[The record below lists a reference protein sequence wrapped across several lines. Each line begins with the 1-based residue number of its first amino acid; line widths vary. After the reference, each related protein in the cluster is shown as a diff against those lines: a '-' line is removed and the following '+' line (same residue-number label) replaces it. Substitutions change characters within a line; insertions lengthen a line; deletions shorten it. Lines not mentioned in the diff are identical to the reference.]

1 MVLGETHPNY
11 RAGDSTLH
19 SLDCFAKSPEPH
31 ILHVYPDT
39 GAAQG
44 KARELKLQDSV
55 SVASFRQGKPDS
67 YITAYYQGIYVLLMK
82 KREIFE
88 ILMEIIPTD
97 QKDIIHF
104 NDGVVVN
111 AKGRLWLAEIDK
123 KAMAYGTNK
132 LPSSYGEPKGRL

>member
-1 MVLGETHPNY
+1 MAAVEPLPVAPSPIESPIDGDGLLSANSICQWSLVKPPPNC

-55 SVASFRQGKPDS
+55 SVASFH
-67 YITAYYQGIYVLLMK
+67 
-82 KREIFE
+82 
-88 ILMEIIPTD
+88 